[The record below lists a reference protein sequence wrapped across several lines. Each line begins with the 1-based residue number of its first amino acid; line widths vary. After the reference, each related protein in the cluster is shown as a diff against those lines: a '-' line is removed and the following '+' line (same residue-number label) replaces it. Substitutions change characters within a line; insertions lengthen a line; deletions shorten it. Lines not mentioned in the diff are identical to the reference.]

1 MAKQEQFTF
10 RVTPEERAR
19 LEAEALAL
27 DRPLSWLIRQKLFN
41 ADNPISLTEVRP
53 TSSDNLLGAPWP
65 PSPHPDAKPGTVL
78 TSSGPLTV
86 TAMDT
91 PSATS
96 PDRRAKAEPLDVRN
110 SSQKAQSARDELLR
124 GMGGKKK

>member
-1 MAKQEQFTF
+1 MPRSDAITF
-10 RVTPEERAR
+10 RVSPEERTA
-19 LEAEALAL
+19 LEAEAAAA
-27 DRPLSWLIRQKLFN
+27 DRSLGWVIRSKLFPTLR
-41 ADNPISLTEVRP
+41 AHATTSGAIS
-53 TSSDNLLGAPWP
+53 SSGASWP